1 MGRKEPETKAHP
13 RSKMRAE
20 KKTETRNS
28 IIRLIFVLLA
38 ITLQIWWFYFL
49 IDRLA
54 GVSSFAD
61 QTIRLL
67 SIVFALYVYG
77 QHTNAGLKMPMIIL
91 ILAYPIVG
99 GIVFLIA
106 GRKDSTRGARERF
119 QRIDNALIPRHPPKV
134 RVLEKL
140 REKDQ
145 RIGNIAAY
153 LQNTCGFPVC
163 DNSDVTYFEDP
174 VPALKAQLSELEKA
188 QKFIFME
195 YHAVE
200 DKESFAPV
208 HDILKRKAAEGL
220 DVRLF
225 YDDIGS
231 IGFVDKAFVKKMEAD
246 GIRTRVFNPLIPMAI
261 AFMNNRDHRKITVI
275 DGKVAFTGGY
285 NLANEYF
292 HVTSPY
298 GFWKDT
304 GVMIRGD
311 AVPTFT
317 TMFVEMWN
325 AIHPDDE
332 DDKYY
337 DAFYPKLCYEAG
349 KDAGYVQP
357 YCDSPLDEE
366 RVGENVYMDILDQA
380 ASYCWFITPY
390 LIITDEMSR
399 ALTNAAK
406 RGVDVR
412 IITPGVPDK
421 KIVYQTTRSYYP
433 QLARAGVRIFEYTPG
448 FCHAKMCVSD
458 DHCATCGTINLDY
471 RSLYHHFENGVF
483 FAYDPTVAAIRN
495 DFTGMFRQCREVTL
509 KATGRRSI
517 PKRVF
522 QCLLRLFAS
531 LE

>member
-1 MGRKEPETKAHP
+1 MDNNSQDMKKRKQ
-13 RSKMRAE
+13 MRGE
-20 KKTETRNS
+20 NKTETRNS

-38 ITLQIWWFYFL
+38 ITLQVWWFYF
-49 IDRLA
+49 IIYQLA
-54 GVSSFAD
+54 GVSSYVD
-61 QTIRLL
+61 QLIRLL

-77 QHTNAGLKMPMIIL
+77 QHTNAGMKMPMIIL

-99 GIVFLIA
+99 GIIFLIA
-106 GRKDSTRGARERF
+106 GRRDSTKGARDRF
-119 QRIDNALIPRHPPKV
+119 ARIDAALIPRNPPDPGT
-134 RVLEKL
+134 LEEL
-140 REKDQ
+140 REKD
-145 RIGNIAAY
+145 RAVGNIGYY
-153 LQNTCGFPVC
+153 LQNVCGFPIC
-163 DNSDVTYFEDP
+163 HNSDVTYFDDP
-174 VPALKAQLSELEKA
+174 VPALKAQLEELEKA
-188 QKFIFME
+188 ESFIFME

-208 HDILKRKAAEGL
+208 HDVLKRKAAEGV

-246 GIRTRVFNPLIPMAI
+246 GIRTRVFNPIIPLTI

-275 DGKVAFTGGY
+275 DGRVAFTGGY

-304 GVMIRGD
+304 GLMLKGD
-311 AVPTFT
+311 CVPSFT
-317 TMFVEMWN
+317 TMFLEMWN

-337 DAFYPKLCYEAG
+337 DTFYPKITYIARKE
-349 KDAGYVQP
+349 AGYVQP

-366 RVGENVYMDILDQA
+366 HTGENVYLNILDQA
-380 ASYCWFITPY
+380 DYYAWFITPY

-421 KIVYQTTRSYYP
+421 KIVYWTTRSYYP
-433 QLARAGVRIFEYTPG
+433 QLARCGVKIYEYTPG
-448 FCHAKMCVSD
+448 FCHAKMCISD
-458 DHCATCGTINLDY
+458 DKVATCGTINLDY

-483 FAYDPTVAAIRN
+483 LAYDPSVAEIRS
-495 DFTGMFRQCREVTL
+495 DFKKMFPQCRDVTTI
-509 KATGRRSI
+509 ARGRRSI

-522 QCLLRLFAS
+522 QCILRLFAS

>member
-1 MGRKEPETKAHP
+1 MDHNDSQHP
-13 RSKMRAE
+13 HERMRSE

-28 IIRLIFVLLA
+28 IIRLILVLLA
-38 ITLQIWWFYFL
+38 IVLQVWWFYFL
-49 IDRLA
+49 LEKLA
-54 GVSSFAD
+54 GVSSYVD
-61 QTIRLL
+61 QMIRLL
-67 SIVFALYVYG
+67 SIAFALYVYG
-77 QHTNAGLKMPMIIL
+77 QHTNSALKMPMIIL
-91 ILAYPIVG
+91 ILAYPIAG
-99 GIVFLIA
+99 SIVFLAA
-106 GRKDSTRGARERF
+106 GRKDSTRGARQRF

-134 RVLEKL
+134 KVLEKI
-140 REKDQ
+140 RARD
-145 RIGNIAAY
+145 RGVGNIAGY
-153 LQNTCGFPVC
+153 LQTCCGFPVC
-163 DNSDVTYFEDP
+163 DNSDVTYFDDP
-174 VPALKAQLSELEKA
+174 VPALKAQLEELEKA
-188 QKFIFME
+188 EKFIFME

-200 DKESFAPV
+200 DKESFAPI
-208 HDILKRKAAEGL
+208 HDVLKRKAAQGL

-246 GIRTRVFNPLIPMAI
+246 GIKTRVFNPLIPMII

-311 AVPTFT
+311 TVPSFT

-337 DAFYPKLCYEAG
+337 DAFYPKVTYQARKEAG
-349 KDAGYVQP
+349 FVQP
-357 YCDSPLDEE
+357 YCDSPLDDE
-366 RVGENVYMDILDQA
+366 RVGENVYMDICDQA
-380 ASYCWFITPY
+380 KNYCWFITPY

-399 ALTNAAK
+399 TLTNAAK

-421 KIVYQTTRSYYP
+421 KLVYLTTRSYYP

-458 DHCATCGTINLDY
+458 DVCATCGTINLDF

-483 FAYDPTVAAIRN
+483 LAFDPAVLAIRN
-495 DFTGMFRQCREVTL
+495 DFKTMFPQCREVTQ
-509 KATGRRSI
+509 KAKGRRSI

-522 QCLLRLFAS
+522 QCVLRLFAS

>member
-1 MGRKEPETKAHP
+1 MDHNDSQHP
-13 RSKMRAE
+13 HERMRSE

-28 IIRLIFVLLA
+28 IIRLILVLLA
-38 ITLQIWWFYFL
+38 IVLQVWWFYFL
-49 IDRLA
+49 LEKLA
-54 GVSSFAD
+54 GVSSYVD
-61 QTIRLL
+61 QMIRLL
-67 SIVFALYVYG
+67 SIAFALYVYG
-77 QHTNAGLKMPMIIL
+77 QHTNSALKMPMIIL
-91 ILAYPIVG
+91 ILAYPIAG
-99 GIVFLIA
+99 SIVFLAA
-106 GRKDSTRGARERF
+106 GRKDSTRGARQRF

-134 RVLEKL
+134 KVLEKI
-140 REKDQ
+140 RARD
-145 RIGNIAAY
+145 RGVGNIAGY
-153 LQNTCGFPVC
+153 LQTCCGFPVC
-163 DNSDVTYFEDP
+163 DNSDVTYFDDP
-174 VPALKAQLSELEKA
+174 VPALKAQLEELEKA
-188 QKFIFME
+188 EKFIFME

-200 DKESFAPV
+200 DKESFAPI
-208 HDILKRKAAEGL
+208 HDVLKRKAAQGL

-246 GIRTRVFNPLIPMAI
+246 GIKTRVFNPLIPMII

-311 AVPTFT
+311 AVPSFT

-325 AIHPDDE
+325 VIHPDDE

-337 DAFYPKLCYEAG
+337 DAFYPKVTYQARKEAG
-349 KDAGYVQP
+349 FVQP
-357 YCDSPLDEE
+357 YCDSPLDDE
-366 RVGENVYMDILDQA
+366 RVGENVYMDICDQA
-380 ASYCWFITPY
+380 KNYCWFITPY

-399 ALTNAAK
+399 TLTNAAK

-421 KIVYQTTRSYYP
+421 KLVYLTTRSYYP

-458 DHCATCGTINLDY
+458 DVCATCGTINLDF

-483 FAYDPTVAAIRN
+483 LAFDPAVLAIRN
-495 DFTGMFRQCREVTL
+495 DFKTMFPQCREVTQ
-509 KATGRRSI
+509 KAKGRRSI

-522 QCLLRLFAS
+522 QCVLRLFAS

>member
-1 MGRKEPETKAHP
+1 MDHNDSQHP
-13 RSKMRAE
+13 HERMRSE

-38 ITLQIWWFYFL
+38 IVLQVWWFYFL
-49 IDRLA
+49 LEKLA
-54 GVSSFAD
+54 GVSSYVD
-61 QTIRLL
+61 QMIRLL
-67 SIVFALYVYG
+67 SIAFALYVYG
-77 QHTNAGLKMPMIIL
+77 QHTNSALKMPMIIL
-91 ILAYPIVG
+91 ILAYPIAG
-99 GIVFLIA
+99 SIVFLAA
-106 GRKDSTRGARERF
+106 GRKDSTRGARQRF

-134 RVLEKL
+134 KVLEKI
-140 REKDQ
+140 RARD
-145 RIGNIAAY
+145 RGVGNIAGY
-153 LQNTCGFPVC
+153 LQTCCGFPVC
-163 DNSDVTYFEDP
+163 GNSDVTYFDYP
-174 VPALKAQLSELEKA
+174 VPALKAQLEELEKA
-188 QKFIFME
+188 EKFIFME

-200 DKESFAPV
+200 DKESFAPI
-208 HDILKRKAAEGL
+208 HDVLKRKAAQGL

-246 GIRTRVFNPLIPMAI
+246 GIKTRVFNPLIPMII

-311 AVPTFT
+311 AVPSFT

-337 DAFYPKLCYEAG
+337 DAFYPKVTYQARKEAG
-349 KDAGYVQP
+349 FVQP
-357 YCDSPLDEE
+357 YCDSPLDDE
-366 RVGENVYMDILDQA
+366 RVGENVYMDICDQA
-380 ASYCWFITPY
+380 KNYCWFITPY

-399 ALTNAAK
+399 TLTNAAK

-421 KIVYQTTRSYYP
+421 KLVYLTTRSYYP

-458 DHCATCGTINLDY
+458 DVCATCGTINLDF

-483 FAYDPTVAAIRN
+483 LAFDPAVLAIRN
-495 DFTGMFRQCREVTL
+495 DFKTMFPQCREVTQ
-509 KATGRRSI
+509 KAKGRRSI

-522 QCLLRLFAS
+522 QCVLRLFAS